1 MYLTFTLNISY
12 IITSIIKLTN
22 TPNNKLFVLMITS
35 IFVFGETIIFPP
47 AFATSPT
54 SSMVSTV
61 PAPITALSPKASE
74 SLLIEIKGDG
84 EFRGTSI
91 KVNPVFISITPTSKT
106 SSGSIPR
113 RIATN
118 GHFSNAFENE
128 GIITF
133 SIFYRIFCAA
143 VHNPALVASSA
154 SQLVNWIFSVA
165 QARE

>member
-1 MYLTFTLNISY
+1 MPR
-12 IITSIIKLTN
+12 K
-22 TPNNKLFVLMITS
+22 
-35 IFVFGETIIFPP
+35 
-47 AFATSPT
+47 AF
-54 SSMVSTV
+54 
-61 PAPITALSPKASE
+61 
-74 SLLIEIKGDG
+74 IEIKGDG
-84 EFRGTSI
+84 EFNGTSI
-91 KVNPVFISITPTSKT
+91 KEAGFRHITPTSKT

-128 GIITF
+128 VIITF

-154 SQLVNWIFSVA
+154 SQLVNWIFSVV